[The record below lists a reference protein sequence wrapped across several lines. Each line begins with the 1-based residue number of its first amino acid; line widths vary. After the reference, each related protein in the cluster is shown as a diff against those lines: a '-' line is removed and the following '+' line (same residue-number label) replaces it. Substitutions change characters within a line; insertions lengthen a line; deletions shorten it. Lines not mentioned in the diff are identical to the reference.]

1 MNFADALARLK
12 EHSAAGRMD
21 AAWGTLRAALI
32 EPFKVLDL
40 QKLNRVLQAD
50 ARAWQEF
57 VGGRT
62 LRIALL
68 GGYTTQPIKELL
80 LPLVLAEGQ
89 WAEVYEATYNTFE
102 TEPLDPAGPLYAFR
116 PELVL
121 LATGSLNLPELP
133 PPGADEPAVAALVDR
148 VIFGCQQRWQA
159 IAAATGARIIQHNFD
174 VPATLPL
181 GRLEGRYPWS
191 ATNFIHRLNAR
202 LWQHD
207 GREVRVLDTHQI
219 ASDCGRRQWHEPRW
233 HHHSKHGF
241 DPNLIY
247 HYGRALAGLLRAMLG
262 STRKC
267 LVTDLDNTLWGGVI
281 GDDGLDGI
289 ELGNVSAAGEAHAA
303 FGRYLKSLRQL
314 GVALAVN
321 SKNDPLVAGD
331 VFTSHPET
339 PLRPDD
345 FAAFVC
351 NWERKSENL
360 RAIARQLNLG
370 LDSLVFVDDNPAE
383 CEEVRAALPEVTV
396 IELSGDPAGFPRRI
410 EEQHLFTPLDFT
422 SEDFVR
428 AQSYAAQRPLADAS
442 ASPASLEAHLA
453 SLEMEASMAPAQPG
467 DLARLEQLFRK
478 TNQFNLTGRT
488 CDQAVLERMMTAPD
502 GLLLAVWLKD
512 RLASHGLI
520 SALAGRFAGESLVLD
535 NWVMSCRVFTRT
547 LEQCIFAR
555 LLQLARL
562 RGCRVI
568 QAEFIPTPKNGYA
581 QPLLE
586 KLGFHRLG
594 TGEPARFEVE
604 IAAVQPP
611 RTQVKLVAS
620 PGHFTAEPAA

>member
-21 AAWGTLRAALI
+21 AAWGALRAGLL

-50 ARAWQEF
+50 APAWQGF
-57 VGGRT
+57 VQSRR

-80 LPLVLAEGQ
+80 LPLALAEGH

-102 TEPLDPAGPLYAFR
+102 TEPLDPASPLYAFR
-116 PELVL
+116 PDVVL
-121 LATGSLNLPELP
+121 IASGSLNLPELP
-133 PPGADEPAVAALVDR
+133 SPGADEPALVALAER
-148 VIFGCQQRWQA
+148 IISACRQRWQA
-159 IAAATGARIIQHNFD
+159 VAAGTGARIIQHNFD
-174 VPATLPL
+174 VPATLLL
-181 GRLEGRYPWS
+181 GRLEGRHPWS

-219 ASDCGRRQWHEPRW
+219 ATDCGRRQWHEPRW
-233 HHHSKHGF
+233 QHHSKHGF
-241 DPNLIY
+241 DPNLIH
-247 HYGRALAGLLRAMLG
+247 HYGRALAGLLRGLLG
-262 STRKC
+262 QSRKC

-289 ELGNVSAAGEAHAA
+289 ELGNVSATGEAHAA
-303 FGRYLKSLRQL
+303 FGRYLKSLRQF
-314 GVALAVN
+314 GVVLAVN
-321 SKNDPLVAGD
+321 SKNDPQVAGE

-351 NWERKSENL
+351 NWESKSQNL
-360 RAIARQLNLG
+360 RTIARQLNLG

-396 IELSGDPAGFPRRI
+396 LEMSGDPAYFPRRI

-422 SEDFVR
+422 PEDFAR
-428 AQSYAAQRPLADAS
+428 AKSYAARQQFADAT
-442 ASPASLEAHLA
+442 APPATLEAHLA
-453 SLEMEASMAPAQPG
+453 ALEMEAVIAPAQPG
-467 DLARLEQLFRK
+467 DLARIEQLFRK

-488 CDQAVLERMMTAPD
+488 YDHAALERMMTAPD
-502 GLLLAVWLKD
+502 HLLLSVWLKD
-512 RLASHGLI
+512 KLASHGLI
-520 SALAGRFAGESLVLD
+520 SALTGRYEGDAFVLD

-555 LLQLARL
+555 LLDLARL
-562 RGCRVI
+562 RGLRI
-568 QAEFIPTPKNGYA
+568 IRAEFIPTPKNSYA

-586 KLGFHRLG
+586 KLGFHRIV
-594 TGEPARFEVE
+594 TGEPRFEVE
-604 IAAVQPP
+604 IASVQTP
-611 RTQVKLVAS
+611 RTQVKLVS
-620 PGHFTAEPAA
+620 TQGHFTTA

>member
-21 AAWGTLRAALI
+21 AAWGALRAALI

-40 QKLNRVLQAD
+40 QKLNRSLTAS
-50 ARAWQEF
+50 AAAWREF
-57 VGGRT
+57 SRGRV

-80 LPLVLAEGQ
+80 LPLALAEGR

-102 TEPLDPAGPLYAFR
+102 TEPLDPASPLYAFH

-133 PPGADEPAVAALVDR
+133 SPGADEPAIAALTDR
-148 VIFGCQQRWQA
+148 VLSGCQQRWQS
-159 IAAATGARIIQHNFD
+159 IADRTGARIIQHNFD

-207 GREVRVLDTHQI
+207 GREVRVLDTHQM

-233 HHHSKHGF
+233 QHHSKHGF
-241 DPNLIY
+241 DPNLIH
-247 HYGRALAGLLRAMLG
+247 HYGRALAGMFRSLLG
-262 STRKC
+262 QSRKC

-289 ELGNVSAAGEAHAA
+289 ELGNVSATGEAHAA

-321 SKNDPLVAGD
+321 SKNDPLVAGE
-331 VFTSHPET
+331 VFARHPET

-396 IELSGDPAGFPRRI
+396 IEMSGDPAGFPRRI

-422 SEDFVR
+422 NEDFVR
-428 AQSYAAQRPLADAS
+428 AQSYAAPRQLADAS

-453 SLEMEASMAPAQPG
+453 SLEMEAVIAPAQSG

-478 TNQFNLTGRT
+478 TNQFNLTGRAD
-488 CDQAVLERMMTAPD
+488 DQTALERRMTSPE
-502 GLLLAVWLKD
+502 GLLLSVWLKD
-512 RLASHGLI
+512 KLASYGLI
-520 SALAGRFAGESLVLD
+520 SALAGRFQGDALVLD

-547 LEQCIFAR
+547 LEQCVFAR
-555 LLQLARL
+555 LVNLARL

-568 QAEFIPTPKNGYA
+568 LGEFIPTPKNGYA
-581 QPLLE
+581 QPLYE
-586 KLGFHRLG
+586 KLGFHRV
-594 TGEPARFEVE
+594 GEGMPAQFEVE
-604 IAAVQPP
+604 VASVQAPK
-611 RTQVKLVAS
+611 TQVKLVAVQ
-620 PGHFTAEPAA
+620 GHFTAEPAA